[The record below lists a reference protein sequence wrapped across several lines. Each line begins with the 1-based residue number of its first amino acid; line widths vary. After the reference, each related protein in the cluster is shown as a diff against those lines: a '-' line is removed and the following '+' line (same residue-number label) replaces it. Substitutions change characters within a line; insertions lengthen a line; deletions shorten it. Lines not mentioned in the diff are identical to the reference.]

1 MRNST
6 MKIVSHLVTGVEA
19 VAIITPDKLKQL
31 AFVSTYS
38 AHDPQSSSPQ
48 KRGYQR
54 EPMAERFPGIGR
66 YYLQDDNRHHIP
78 FIIVSVRAY
87 TAKSK
92 ARFNKLFNMG
102 EIAQIHKEFGKSVF
116 SIVDGQHRM
125 GGLFWVWE
133 HDEDFNIEIPV
144 TLYYGLSYREEAKL
158 FDDINT
164 NQRKLPKALIEATLV
179 HTQQNDESHAQKLR
193 VLTQSLA
200 QDKDSVWQDLVNMT
214 GAEKDKSVTF
224 STLIRATGTLLPER
238 LAGRLKARKL
248 DPTVVAKT
256 YWKMVSEAC
265 YEAWAQETEDVK
277 YRLRDVVG
285 VSAVSRL
292 GQDILGTALDTSE
305 TEEEFWIAAADLVSK
320 LSEVNWR
327 KDRSNP
333 YAATS
338 AGFGGSSHLY
348 SLIYSLVYSG
358 EAPGAA

>member
-1 MRNST
+1 MRTST
-6 MKIVSHLVTGVEA
+6 MKILPHVQTGVHA
-19 VAIITPDKLKQL
+19 VAVITPDKLHEL
-31 AFVSTYS
+31 AFVSSYS
-38 AHDPQSSSPQ
+38 VKDKQSSSPQ

-54 EPMAERFPGIGR
+54 EPMSERFPGIGR
-66 YYLQDDNRHHIP
+66 YYLENGNAEHIP
-78 FIIVSVRAY
+78 NIIVSVRAY

-92 ARFNKLFNMG
+92 ARFNRLFNAG
-102 EIAQIHKEFGKSVF
+102 EVAQIHKEFGKEVF

-125 GGLFWVWE
+125 GGLYWAWQ
-133 HDEDFNIEIPV
+133 HDENFNVEIPL

-179 HTQQNDESHAQKLR
+179 HTQSGEVSHAQRLR
-193 VLTQSLA
+193 VLTQALA
-200 QDKDSVWQDLVNMT
+200 QDGDSVWQGKVNMT

-238 LAGRLKARKL
+238 LVGRLTARKL
-248 DPTVVAKT
+248 DSTAVAKG

-265 YEAWAQETEDVK
+265 YEAWAEETEDVK

-292 GQDILGTALDTSE
+292 GQDIIGTALDTSE
-305 TEEEFWIAAADLVSK
+305 TEEEFWIAVADLVSR
-320 LSEVNWR
+320 LSEVDWR